1 MSVIAQTAVVRQLR
15 HMWSHHQLPHALLL
29 AGSSGAGQMAV
40 ALDFARL
47 LLCEQPVGTGEEAHA
62 CGTCASCR
70 MLARYAHPDLHF
82 SFPVIRPK
90 NASSTSRVVSDLWI
104 AEWRAMLTDGD
115 YFDLEEWGKR
125 MGIEKQQPCI
135 YADESDELL
144 RKVSIVSARG
154 GYKVVVMWLPE
165 LMNVT
170 CANKMLK
177 LLEEPPRQTLFLLCS
192 DHPEQ
197 LLATIISRTQRVAFK
212 PLTESEIAEALM
224 RDRGLSAEDA
234 GRTAHRAAGSYTQA
248 LKQLTVG
255 HDEQEFL
262 DMFVLL
268 MRKCYLRD
276 IKEMYAWAERMATWG
291 RERQKA
297 FLDYA
302 LRLIREN
309 FVYNFRLPQ
318 LNYLSQSEEEFSRNF
333 ARFVNEANVMGI
345 AAELTSAR
353 RDIAQN
359 VNARMV
365 FFDFALKMIVLLIPP
380 KA

>member
-1 MSVIAQTAVVRQLR
+1 
-15 HMWSHHQLPHALLL
+15 MWSHHQLPHALLL
-29 AGSSGAGQMAV
+29 AGPSGAGQMAV

-70 MLARYAHPDLHF
+70 MVARYAHPDLHF

-104 AEWRAMLTDGD
+104 TEWRAMLTDGD

-234 GRTAHRAAGSYTQA
+234 ARTAHRAAGSYTQA

-255 HDEQEFL
+255 HDEQEYL

>member
-1 MSVIAQTAVVRQLR
+1 MSVIAQSSVVSRLR
-15 HMWSHHQLPHALLL
+15 HMWSSEQLPHALLL
-29 AGSSGAGQMAV
+29 AGPSGAGQMAV
-40 ALDFARL
+40 ALDFTRL
-47 LLCEQPVGTGEEAHA
+47 LLCEQPEGSGETVHP
-62 CGTCASCR
+62 CGTCPSCR
-70 MLARYAHPDLHF
+70 MVERYAHPDLHF

-90 NASSTSRVVSDLWI
+90 NASSTSQVVSDLWI
-104 AEWRAMLTDGD
+104 TEWRAMLADGA
-115 YFDLEEWGKR
+115 YFDLDEWGQR

-154 GYKVVVMWLPE
+154 GYKVVVIWLPE

-170 CANKMLK
+170 CANKILK
-177 LLEEPPRQTLFLLCS
+177 LLEEPPRQTVFLLCS

-212 PLTESEIAEALM
+212 PLTETEISEALV
-224 RDRGLSAEDA
+224 RERGLSPQDA
-234 GRTAHRAAGSYTQA
+234 ARTAHRAAGSYTRA
-248 LKQLTVG
+248 LRQLTVG

-291 RERQKA
+291 RERQKS

-302 LRLIREN
+302 LQLVREN
-309 FVYNFRLPQ
+309 FVYNFHLPQ
-318 LNYLSQSEEEFSRNF
+318 LNYLSQSEEDFSRNF
-333 ARFVNEANVMGI
+333 ARFVNESNVMGI

-380 KA
+380 KQ